1 MSCQSDKIQLCDKKK
16 GMRTCHLVTVRTNH
30 DSLST
35 LEAVLSRFLS
45 PVLLSFINNM
55 SGGRESS

>member
-1 MSCQSDKIQLCDKKK
+1 MSCQSDKIQLCNKKK
-16 GMRTCHLVTVRTNH
+16 RVKTCPLVTARTTC

-35 LEAVLSRFLS
+35 LEAVLGRFLS

-55 SGGRESS
+55 NGGRESS